1 MNIAIFASGNGTNC
15 ENIIRHLNG
24 KDTAR
29 VCLVVSNKADAFV
42 LTRAHKL
49 GVKTLIL
56 SRADINNADIML
68 PLLTENAVDYIVL
81 AGFMLMI
88 PPFLVEA
95 YARRI
100 INIHPSLLP
109 KYGGKGMYGRRVH
122 EAVKASGDNRSGI
135 TIHYVSDICD
145 GGEVIAQ
152 FSTGIAPEDTVEDI
166 ERKVRMLETKHFP
179 RVIESVICNGQAR
192 HTHQV
197 SDLEI
202 S

>member
-24 KDTAR
+24 NDKAR
-29 VCLVVSNKADAFV
+29 VRLVVSNQADAYV
-42 LTRAHKL
+42 LTRARRL
-49 GVKTLIL
+49 GVKTTIL
-56 SRADINNADIML
+56 GRNDINNADIIL

-88 PPFLVEA
+88 PPFLVNA

-109 KYGGKGMYGRRVH
+109 KYGGKGMYGRHVH
-122 EAVKASGDNRSGI
+122 EAVKASGDDMSGI

-145 GGEVIAQ
+145 GGEIIAQ
-152 FSTGIAPEDTVEDI
+152 FTTPITPEDTVEDI

-192 HTHQV
+192 HTHIAP
-197 SDLEI
+197 DLEI